1 MLQKSFLSTA
11 LFCFLNL
18 FHSQSFTFERSWG
31 SYVGGTGNYLGEN
44 SFNYTSLF
52 SDSQQ
57 NIYVNGYTSIQS
69 GYNAAYYNQ
78 FVNGGGNNITL
89 GVQNNYAAKFSSNG
103 QMLRGS
109 YDGTVNNFE
118 RIVGVDFSDNI
129 YVLKSTSLQV
139 SNLATA
145 NVWLDQNI
153 FPTVNLTLTLS
164 KYDVNNNLLW
174 TTYIPNNT
182 DSRSIS
188 LRFDENQNI
197 YLLSR
202 TEVNI
207 PGLSTTGVF
216 QENYIPYTVGGN
228 AFGNSYMVKLNS
240 SGQKVWGTF
249 SVPNIFDFRV
259 FNNEL
264 FLVAYYAPSMP
275 GNFTDSGTFQP
286 NSTASNLI
294 FKFNASTGQKI
305 WGTFY
310 GPPISS
316 SYTGLGINGIDVNA
330 TGIYVSGQNEDFS
343 FPTYFATSGAHK
355 NQLTDSDLFLSK
367 FDFTGN
373 RVWSTYFGSTGY
385 DIVNGTDQLTVWGNK
400 VVLTGTHY
408 GAGNISTP
416 GAFLET
422 VPNPSSTNMYFAE
435 FSDNG
440 NLNWASYYGGTG
452 QNYFGEYIN
461 ARFLTNGSL
470 ILWGITGS
478 PTGIGTEGA
487 AYQYMTN
494 PYPNAPFGYIAKF
507 NIKGALSTSEL
518 KKKNELQLYDNPNN
532 GNFYLEGDILEKE
545 SIKLSIFDISGKLI
559 HQSRLEKKKINQLNL
574 QHKLSKGNYLVQISS
589 EKGKKLKVF
598 KMTVK

>member
-1 MLQKSFLSTA
+1 MLQKSLLFTA
-11 LFCFLNL
+11 LFCFFNL
-18 FHSQSFTFERSWG
+18 FHTQSFSFERSWG
-31 SYVGGTGNYLGEN
+31 SYVGGTGTYLGEN
-44 SFNYTSLF
+44 TLNYTSLF

-57 NIYVNGYTSIQS
+57 NIYVNGYTNIQP
-69 GYNAAYYNQ
+69 GYNTAYYNQ

-89 GVQNNYAAKFSSNG
+89 GVLNNYTAKLSSNG
-103 QMLRGS
+103 QMVKGS
-109 YDGTVNNFE
+109 YTGSINTYE

-129 YVLKSTSLQV
+129 YVLKSTPSQV

-145 NVWLDQNI
+145 NVWLSQNI

-182 DSRSIS
+182 ESRNIS

-197 YLLSR
+197 YLLAN
-202 TEVNI
+202 TTADI

-216 QENYIPYTVGGN
+216 QENYIPYTINGN
-228 AFGNSYMVKLNS
+228 TFGNSYLVKLNS

-249 SVPNIFDFRV
+249 SVPSIFDFRV

-264 FLVAYYAPSMP
+264 FLVAYYSASMP
-275 GNFTDSGTFQP
+275 GNYTDSGTFQP

-310 GPPISS
+310 GTPIGS
-316 SYTGLGINGIDVNA
+316 SYTGLGISAIDVNA

-343 FPTYFATSGAHK
+343 FPNYFATSGAYK
-355 NQLTDSDLFLSK
+355 TQLTDSDLFLSK

-385 DIVNGTDQLTVWGNK
+385 DIIIGADQLTVWGNK

-422 VPNPSSTNMYFAE
+422 VPNPSSTNMYFVE

-452 QNYFGEYIN
+452 HNILGEYIN

-470 ILWGITGS
+470 ILWGVTGS

-507 NIKGALSTSEL
+507 NIKGGLSTSEL
-518 KKKNELQLYDNPNN
+518 TKKNELQLYDNPNN

-545 SIKLSIFDISGKLI
+545 STKLSIFDISGKLI
-559 HQSRLEKKKINQLNL
+559 HQSRLEKKKISQLNL
-574 QHKLSKGNYLVQISS
+574 QHKLSKGNYLIQINS